1 MSARL
6 RAMAAAPRPW
16 VLPYVTAGF
25 PSLDETVD
33 LLRAAEEAGATAVE
47 VGLPFSD
54 PLADGP
60 VIQRASQAA
69 LAAGATL
76 DGILDAVA
84 RFRARSELPVIL
96 MGYANPIFRRG
107 AERFFADAAAAG
119 ADGLIVPD
127 LPVEE
132 ARPHLAAA
140 RGAGLAWT
148 FLAAPTS
155 PPERLAEVDRESD
168 VFSYCVSV
176 AGVTGARD
184 ELPASL
190 DAYLRRM
197 ADLATRPFVVGF
209 GISRAEQVARVA
221 PPAAGVVVGSAV
233 LRAVEEAADAAGRR
247 AAVTRTVRALRG
259 SA

>member
-1 MSARL
+1 VSARL
-6 RAMAAAPRPW
+6 QALAGAARPW
-16 VLPYVTAGF
+16 VLPYVTAGY
-25 PSLDETVD
+25 PSLAETGD
-33 LLRAAEEAGATAVE
+33 LLLAAEAAGATAVE

-60 VIQRASQAA
+60 VIQRCSQAS
-69 LAAGATL
+69 LAAGTTL
-76 DGILDAVA
+76 GGILETVA
-84 RFRARSELPVIL
+84 GFRARSDLPVIL
-96 MGYANPIFRRG
+96 MGYANPILRRG
-107 AERFFADAAAAG
+107 AERFFAEAAAAG

-140 RGAGLAWT
+140 REAGLAWT

-155 PPERLAEVDRESD
+155 PPGRLAEVDRESD

-184 ELPASL
+184 ELPADL

-197 ADLATRPFVVGF
+197 ADLAEKPFVVGF
-209 GISRAEQVARVA
+209 GISRADQVARVV
-221 PPAAGVVVGSAV
+221 PPAAGVVVGSAL
-233 LRAVEEAADAAGRR
+233 LRAVEEAPDAPGRR
-247 AAVTRTVRALRG
+247 AAVTRVVRALRG
-259 SA
+259 AD